1 MRWIIDKTE
10 RKEYERHVIRK
21 FAFFPIRIDNEI
33 RWLEF
38 VNIEAYYWLGRFT
51 SNKYWEYER
60 FVD

>member
-1 MRWIIDKTE
+1 MRWTTNKTE

-21 FAFFPIRIDNEI
+21 FAFFPIRIGSEV

-38 VNIEAYYWLGRFT
+38 VNVEAYYWIGKSSGWT
-51 SNKYWEYER
+51 YWEYVK